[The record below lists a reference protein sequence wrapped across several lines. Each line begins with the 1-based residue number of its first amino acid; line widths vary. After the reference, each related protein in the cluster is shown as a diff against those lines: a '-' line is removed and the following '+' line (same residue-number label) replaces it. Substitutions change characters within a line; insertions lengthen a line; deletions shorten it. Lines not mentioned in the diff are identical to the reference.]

1 MNSTSNLYLIK
12 VQHAAEIKM
21 DLRGRKGGKISVR
34 RVQKEA
40 PPAPHL
46 CGCFAAAAVQ
56 RRRHRCEK
64 VKVNRVKEAT
74 KILTDDADDLA
85 EDSR

>member
-1 MNSTSNLYLIK
+1 M
-12 VQHAAEIKM
+12 QAACSRDQDGSQRKE
-21 DLRGRKGGKISVR
+21 GREDQCEKSAKRSPSCSPVR
-34 RVQKEA
+34 L
-40 PPAPHL
+40 L
-46 CGCFAAAAVQ
+46 CGAAAAVQ
-56 RRRHRCEK
+56 WRRHRCEK

>member
-1 MNSTSNLYLIK
+1 M
-12 VQHAAEIKM
+12 
-21 DLRGRKGGKISVR
+21 
-34 RVQKEA
+34 QKEA
-40 PPAPHL
+40 PPAHS
-46 CGCFAAAAVQ
+46 AVALRLQ
-56 RRRHRCEK
+56 QCSGGGRHRCEK